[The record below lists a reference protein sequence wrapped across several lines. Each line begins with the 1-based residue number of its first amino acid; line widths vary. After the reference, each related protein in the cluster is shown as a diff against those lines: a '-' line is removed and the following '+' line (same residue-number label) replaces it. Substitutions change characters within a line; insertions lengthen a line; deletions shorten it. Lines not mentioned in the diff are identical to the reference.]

1 MVLVA
6 AMLSVVGCRVGWWSS
21 KLVCSVIYEHIF
33 TLAGAQEPSFL
44 SDSISALGSGSNPDL
59 APYSLAGTARLRE
72 YRSTGHWTYRVP
84 NGLTT
89 AY

>member
-1 MVLVA
+1 MSSVGGRKA
-6 AMLSVVGCRVGWWSS
+6 WSVVVANWYA
-21 KLVCSVIYEHIF
+21 LNYEHIF

-84 NGLTT
+84 NGLPT